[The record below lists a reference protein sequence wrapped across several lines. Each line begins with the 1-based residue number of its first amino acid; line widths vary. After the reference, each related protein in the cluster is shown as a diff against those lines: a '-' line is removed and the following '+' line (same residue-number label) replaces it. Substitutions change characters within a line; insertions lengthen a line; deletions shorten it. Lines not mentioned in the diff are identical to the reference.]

1 MKYFTLKWWAM
12 ETDKPESVIA
22 DYERYI
28 GTIRSRLTPA
38 LHSLL
43 GEVSLHD
50 SKVRKFAVD
59 IPNQTVSILLHGFAD
74 PWSPEGQTGR
84 RFELSYEGVTAVEST
99 NENGCTSEALD
110 ESDLGY
116 DEIELLPDNL
126 WEHRILFGSGIELT
140 IRFRDLKLKYQP
152 LPEERKPS

>member
-12 ETDKPESVIA
+12 ESDKPEAVIA

-38 LHSLL
+38 LKSLL

-50 SKVRKFAVD
+50 SKVRRFVVD
-59 IPNQTVSILLHGFAD
+59 IRSQTVSILLHGFVD
-74 PWSPEGQTGR
+74 PLSPDGRAGR
-84 RFELSYEGVTAVEST
+84 RFELRYEGVTAVEST
-99 NENGCTSEALD
+99 NEGGLFSGALD

-116 DEIELLPDNL
+116 CEIELLPDGL
-126 WEHRILFGSGIELT
+126 WEHRILFGSGTELT
-140 IRFRDLKLKYQP
+140 IRFQDLNLEYAP
-152 LPEERKPS
+152 LPETAA